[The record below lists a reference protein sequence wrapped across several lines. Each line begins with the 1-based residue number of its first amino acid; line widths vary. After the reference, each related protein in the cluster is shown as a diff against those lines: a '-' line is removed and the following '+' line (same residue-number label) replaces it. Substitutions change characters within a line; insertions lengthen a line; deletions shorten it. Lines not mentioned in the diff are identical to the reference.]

1 MRLGGTTLSTVSKTS
16 ATNNSGSDK
25 PFDMPPSRW
34 HGRALSFTPKNRKGP
49 YILMPKPE
57 LGTKR
62 VCVACGT
69 RFYDLTKS
77 PAVCPKCGTEQPVDQ
92 PRPRRTGGNVV
103 EDKRPKKVTPAPEDV
118 DVEVEGV
125 EDVEEED
132 VLEAADELEDDGAVI
147 NDEAEPE
154 TDESEL

>member
-1 MRLGGTTLSTVSKTS
+1 M
-16 ATNNSGSDK
+16 A
-25 PFDMPPSRW
+25 
-34 HGRALSFTPKNRKGP
+34 
-49 YILMPKPE
+49 KPE

-62 VCVACGT
+62 VCVSCGA

-77 PAVCPKCGTEQPVDQ
+77 PAVCPKCGTEQPVEQ

-103 EDKRPKKVTPAPEDV
+103 EDKRPKKPTPAPEDADV

-132 VLEAADELEDDGAVI
+132 VLETTDDLEDDADTISTDIEV
-147 NDEAEPE
+147 DTDTEDPE
-154 TDESEL
+154 R

>member
-1 MRLGGTTLSTVSKTS
+1 M
-16 ATNNSGSDK
+16 A
-25 PFDMPPSRW
+25 
-34 HGRALSFTPKNRKGP
+34 
-49 YILMPKPE
+49 KPE

-77 PAVCPKCGTEQPVDQ
+77 SAVCPKCGTEQPIEQ

-103 EDKRPKKVTPAPEDV
+103 EDKRPKKPTPAPEDV

-132 VLEAADELEDDGAVI
+132 VLEAADDLEDDADVI
-147 NDEAEPE
+147 GGDIEVESDADENER
-154 TDESEL
+154 